1 MNPVISDQ
9 KAEVGLAAVRERI
22 AAACERAGRDVNSVG
37 LVAVS
42 KRKGPDAVRA
52 LAEAGLDV
60 FGESR
65 VQEARQKMALCPSGL
80 TWHMIGH
87 IQTNKAGEVVR
98 LFSYVHAV
106 DSLRLLDALDSAA
119 AAAGVSLPVLLEVN
133 VSGEGSKFGFA
144 PEEVP
149 GILEHCTGLMNLD
162 ISGLMTIPPFTPDPE
177 EARPHFIRLRELRDG
192 WRAASGFPLDEL
204 SMGMSHD
211 FEVAIEEGAT
221 WIRLGTILFGE
232 RE

>member
-1 MNPVISDQ
+1 MS
-9 KAEVGLAAVRERI
+9 EVGLDEVRQRI
-22 AAACERAGRDVNSVG
+22 ADACARAGRDVEEVK

-42 KRKGPDAVRA
+42 KRHGPDAVRA
-52 LAEAGLDV
+52 LAESGLDV

-65 VQEARQKMALCPSGL
+65 VQEASQKIPLCPTGL

-87 IQTNKAGEVVR
+87 IQRNKARDVAR
-98 LFSYVHAV
+98 LFSYVHSV
-106 DSLRLLDALDSAA
+106 DSLRLLEALDSAA
-119 AAAGVSLPVLLEVN
+119 AEVGKTLPVLLEVN
-133 VSGEGSKFGFA
+133 VSGEGSKFGF
-144 PEEVP
+144 VP
-149 GILEHCTGLMNLD
+149 DDVPAVLEKCPSLVNLD
-162 ISGLMTIPPFTPDPE
+162 VSGLMTIPPFTPETED
-177 EARPHFIRLRELRDG
+177 ARPHFVRLREWRDA
-192 WRAASGFPLDEL
+192 WRAQSGFPLDEL

>member
-1 MNPVISDQ
+1 MS
-9 KAEVGLAAVRERI
+9 EVGLDEVRQRI
-22 AAACERAGRDVNSVG
+22 ADACARAGRDVEEVK

-42 KRKGPDAVRA
+42 KRHGPDAVRA
-52 LAEAGLDV
+52 LAESGLDV

-65 VQEARQKMALCPSGL
+65 VQEASQKIPLCPTGL

-87 IQTNKAGEVVR
+87 IQRNKARDVAR
-98 LFSYVHAV
+98 LFSYVHSV
-106 DSLRLLDALDSAA
+106 DSLRLLEALDSAA
-119 AAAGVSLPVLLEVN
+119 AEVGKTLPVLLEVN
-133 VSGEGSKFGFA
+133 VSGEGSKFGFM
-144 PEEVP
+144 PDDVP
-149 GILEHCTGLMNLD
+149 AVLEKCPSLVNLD
-162 ISGLMTIPPFTPDPE
+162 VSGLMTIPPFTPETED
-177 EARPHFIRLRELRDG
+177 ARPHFVRLREWRDA
-192 WRAASGFPLDEL
+192 WRAQSGFPLDEL

>member
-1 MNPVISDQ
+1 MSESGIE
-9 KAEVGLAAVRERI
+9 EVRVRM
-22 AAACERAGRDVNSVG
+22 ADACKRAGRAVEEVK

-42 KRKGPDAVRA
+42 KRKGPEAVRA
-52 LAEAGLDV
+52 VAASGVDI

-65 VQEARQKMALCPSGL
+65 VQEARQKIPLCPGGL

-87 IQTNKAGEVVR
+87 VQRNKARDVARLFNLVHSVDSVR
-98 LFSYVHAV
+98 L
-106 DSLRLLDALDSAA
+106 LEALDGAA
-119 AAAGVSLPVLLEVN
+119 AEEGKVLPVFLEVN
-133 VSGEGSKFGFA
+133 VSGEGSKFGLP

-149 GILEHCTGLMNLD
+149 AALERCTALMNLD
-162 ISGLMTIPPFTPDPE
+162 VAGVMTIPPFAPDPE
-177 EARPHFIRLRELRDG
+177 DARVHFARLRELRDA
-192 WRAASGFPLDEL
+192 WRASSGFPLDEL

-221 WIRLGTILFGE
+221 WVRLGTILFGE